1 MNQPSGNEILKKTF
15 IALKKAEKKAQT
27 LENAQREPIAIIGMG
42 CRFPGG
48 CDNPDLYWDFLKNG
62 KDACIPIPED
72 RWDAD
77 TFYDPSINSPGT
89 THASHANFLT
99 CPINEFDAHF
109 FNISGKETLS
119 LDPQQR
125 LLLEVT
131 WEAFE
136 NAGIDISSLMGSR
149 TGVYVGISSDD
160 YTQAHRHSGHNE
172 IIDPYSLTGTCFA
185 PAAGRISYTFGFE
198 GPSMA
203 VDTACSSSL
212 VALHLACQ
220 GLRNNESDTAIAGGV
235 NLMLS
240 PIFHICSTKLGTIS
254 PDGKCKTFDA
264 SGDGYGRGEGCGI
277 IVLKRLS
284 DAQRDGDRIL
294 ALIKGAAVNQ
304 DGKSN
309 GLTAPNGLA
318 QEKVIRKALANAGLT
333 PNDIDYI
340 EAHGTGTKL
349 GDPIEVESIGRVIKE
364 SHDKTNPLILC
375 SVKSNIGH
383 LEAASGISGVIKM
396 VLSIMNK
403 QFPPHLNMKT
413 PNPLIPWDDIPVRVP
428 QEITPWPK
436 SDRPRRAGINSF
448 GFSGTNVHI
457 ILEEPS
463 PTEEILENDSIDR
476 PLHLLPITAKTQEAL
491 TKNLEK
497 YQHYLEN
504 TKHPLSNICHTASV
518 GRNHLP
524 YRTIFKGQSK
534 EEMLQGLQ
542 ACLDNQKSP
551 AFHANNGVVADGSIV
566 FLFTGQGSQ
575 YTGMGREL
583 FATQPVFRQAMQEC
597 NDLLAEKLSKPLL
610 DLLYGENA
618 DDTELSQTGNTQ
630 PAIFAIQYALAKLW
644 TSWGVSPD
652 LIAGHS
658 IGEYAAACYA
668 GVMSLEDAIGL
679 VAMRGRL
686 MQSLP
691 KGGSMSA
698 VFADENTVRPFVD
711 SQNGALSIAACN
723 APENVVISGDE
734 NTVESVMKS
743 LKENGISSK
752 PLVVSHAF
760 HSSLMEPILD
770 EFEAKAS
777 MIQYKSPQ
785 IDIVSTVTGKL
796 IEPGDFTT
804 AKYWTQQIRKPVRF
818 CQTAQALAKLG
829 GTVFIEIGSMPT
841 LTQLTRRSITVE
853 DCLFLPSLKKGRNDW
868 EQIGESLAKLYC
880 HGAKIDW
887 QGFDKPYKREK
898 VILPNYSYHKKSY
911 YMNPVVSSSI
921 DQHHGKGMHPYL
933 GERISSSF
941 LPDDMILYNNVFT
954 ESYPGFLNEHHI
966 FGNIISPG
974 AAHLCMALSAWRNAI
989 SHGACVME
997 NVSLTAPLTLKS
1009 GQQRIVQMVVKDAS
1023 SNRPSFQLTS
1033 KPDDAA
1039 NASWITHCQ
1048 GEFTKF
1054 SGHYNEDDQLE
1065 SLDVLK
1071 KKFVDS
1077 PMTQDE
1083 FIAYMTQAGY
1093 EFGPNFK
1100 CVREI
1105 YQWEDEVLCLVVPVG
1120 KNNDNAVHPGL
1131 IDSLLQTVLPAIS
1144 SKADSMLE
1152 GESVLIPLQFG
1163 QLMFTGSLKGDLYC
1177 HTCVDIRDKMLK
1189 CKLRV
1194 MDSSGATVLM
1204 IKDFLLKQ
1212 TDRNTLFRQLGG
1224 EENDWL
1230 YSVGWEEQSLTT
1242 ETQNIKDSRYILFSN
1257 EPSFTDSLKNQIQ
1270 QQGGDFVHVVE
1281 GDSFKKVSDSSFA
1294 TNLSSKEDIQQLVK
1308 AVSDQDKS
1316 KNIKILYAMGMD
1328 YPSYSNTDS
1337 ETLVQQQTRLSEG
1350 VYYLVQAL
1358 ESLNLEQAHI
1368 WIITRQSQMVQPE
1381 DRFANPYG
1389 SSLWGLGR
1397 TLVLESPLVWGG
1409 MIDVDEHLTPEGVS
1423 WLLGVLDSSSE
1434 EREFALR
1441 KNKESYV
1448 SRLHKESRNQIS
1460 TQPEC
1465 YPERSSQEAY
1475 YLDVGNRGSLDELSF
1490 KTRLRKKPGLNE
1502 MEVKVYASGLNFRDV
1517 LNTLGQYPG
1526 DAGFLG
1532 YEASGVITEI
1542 GEGITDFAVGE
1553 PVIVMDAPGCICDY
1567 ITCHRNAI
1575 NKKPPRIGH
1584 NEAVTIP
1591 ATFLTAYYALIRL
1604 AKITKE
1610 MRILIHAGTG
1620 GVGMAAIQIAR
1631 DVGAELYATAGT
1643 EEKRALLKELGVKH
1657 VFSSRTL
1664 DFAEEIMQI
1673 TNGDGVHVVLNSLA
1687 NDFIEKS
1694 FSVLCDN
1701 GKFLEIGKK
1710 GIWTDEQVKE
1720 YNPTLQYDAFDLA
1733 AISRAN
1739 PEFITEM
1746 YAEVYDKFVKQLYEP
1761 LPISVFPMEQ
1771 AKEAFRFMAQAKH
1784 IGKVVLSRQ
1793 NEIRQERIDSIGSI
1807 SPDATY
1813 LVTGGL
1819 GALGLNLAEWL
1830 AEEGAGAIVLT
1841 GRSGIKPAAEKRI
1854 KSIQEKGIAVH
1865 IKQADIAD
1873 REDVQQ
1879 LIESIEELQYPLKGV
1894 IHAAG
1899 VLDDGMGAEQDGSRL
1914 RKVML
1919 PKIQGTYNLHQ
1930 ALMNHNLDFMV
1941 LFSSVVTVIGNLGQ
1955 SNYAAANGFMDG
1967 FAHYLQH
1974 LGYPCKAINW
1984 GPWAEAGMAATV
1996 AVDRFSS
2003 QGIRSMPS
2011 DDCLRLFKNLLSGD
2025 TTQPSV
2031 LDVDWPTYA
2040 KSHNYDSSAGLFA
2053 NLIGSN
2059 QQEQKSSQSE
2069 DSHQIDIIKQLE
2081 EAQTGAQNKILLDYL
2096 VRLSQEVLGYSE
2108 SELLSK
2114 TQPLADQGFDS
2125 LMTVDIRNRL
2135 SKKLNKPLPVSLLFD
2150 YPTLEKIAD
2159 FILTSVLEISKPES
2173 TSQTDQEKKALD
2185 DESVLQEI
2193 EELIKP

>member
-48 CDNPDLYWDFLKNG
+48 CNDPDLYWDFLMNG
-62 KDACIPIPED
+62 KDACVPVPPD

-77 TFYDPSINSPGT
+77 VYYDPLISNPGT

-99 CPINEFDAHF
+99 CPVNEFDSHF

-160 YTQAHRHSGHNE
+160 YTQAHRHSGQNE
-172 IIDPYSLTGTCFA
+172 IIDAYSLTGTCFA

-220 GLRNNESDTAIAGGV
+220 GLRNNESEIAIAGGV
-235 NLMLS
+235 NLILS

-294 ALIKGAAVNQ
+294 ALIRGTAVNQ

-318 QEKVIRKALANAGLT
+318 QEKVIKRALSNAGLT
-333 PNDIDYI
+333 PSDIDYI

-349 GDPIEVESIGRVIKE
+349 GDPIEVESIARIIKD

-383 LEAASGISGVIKM
+383 LEAAAGVSGVIKM
-396 VLSIMNK
+396 VLSMMHN
-403 QFPPHLNMKT
+403 QFPPHLNMNV

-428 QEITPWPK
+428 LELTPWPK
-436 SDRPRRAGINSF
+436 HDKPRRAGINSF
-448 GFSGTNVHI
+448 GFSGTNAHV
-457 ILEEPS
+457 ILEEPL
-463 PTEEILENDSIDR
+463 PPEKHIEESNAVER
-476 PLHLLPITAKTQEAL
+476 PLHLLPISAKSKEAL
-491 TKNLEK
+491 NDNLEK
-497 YQHYLEN
+497 YAHYLEN
-504 TKHPLSNICHTASV
+504 TPYSLADTCYTASV

-524 YRTIFKGQSK
+524 YRTIFTGKSK
-534 EEMLQGLQ
+534 DEMQQGIKD
-542 ACLDNQKSP
+542 CLNNKKSP
-551 AFHANNGVVADGSIV
+551 AYHTNSGVVADSSIV

-575 YTGMGREL
+575 YAGMGREL
-583 FATQPVFRQAMQEC
+583 FETQPVFRQAIEEC
-597 NDLLAEKLSKPLL
+597 NALVAKELSKSLI
-610 DLLYGENA
+610 DMLYGENA
-618 DDTELSQTGNTQ
+618 NDAELSQTGNTQ

-644 TSWGVSPD
+644 SSWGVNPD

-658 IGEYAAACYA
+658 IGEYAAACFA
-668 GVMSLEDAIGL
+668 GVMSLEDAIRL
-679 VAMRGRL
+679 VALRGRL

-691 KGGSMSA
+691 KGGSMAA
-698 VFADENTVRPFVD
+698 VFASEEAVLPFVD
-711 SQNGALSIAACN
+711 SLNGALSIAACN

-734 NTVESVMKS
+734 KSVASAMQS
-743 LKENGISSK
+743 LKDNGISTK

-760 HSSLMEPILD
+760 HSRLMEPMLD
-770 EFEAKAS
+770 EFAASAAKV
-777 MIQYKSPQ
+777 QYQSPR
-785 IDIVSTVTGKL
+785 IDIVSTVSGKL
-796 IEPGDFTT
+796 VDPGDFTT
-804 AKYWTQQIRKPVRF
+804 AEYWTQQIRKPVRF
-818 CQTAQALAKLG
+818 CQTAQTLAELG
-829 GTVFIEIGSMPT
+829 GTVFVEIGSMPV
-841 LTQLTRRSITVE
+841 LTQLTRSSISSN
-853 DCLFLPSLKKGRNDW
+853 DCLFLPSMKKGRDDW

-880 HGAKIDW
+880 HGEKIDW
-887 QGFDKPYKREK
+887 RGFDKPYKREK
-898 VILPNYSYHKKSY
+898 VILPNYSYQKKSY
-911 YMNPVVSSSI
+911 YLNPVVSSSI
-921 DQHHGKGMHPYL
+921 DQHRGKGMHPYL

-954 ESYPGFLNEHHI
+954 ESNPGFLKEHHI

-974 AAHLCMALSAWRNAI
+974 AGHICMALSAWRNAI

-997 NVSLTAPLTLKS
+997 NVSLTSPLTLKS
-1009 GQQRIVQMVVKDAS
+1009 EQQRIVQMVVKDAS

-1033 KPDDAA
+1033 KPDDATDA
-1039 NASWITHCQ
+1039 AWITHCQ

-1054 SGHYNEDDQLE
+1054 SGTYDKDEQWE
-1065 SLDVLK
+1065 SLEELK

-1077 PMTQDE
+1077 PMTQEE
-1083 FIAYMTQAGY
+1083 FIAYMAQAGY
-1093 EFGPNFK
+1093 EFGPHFK

-1105 YQWEDEVLCLVVPVG
+1105 YQWKDEVLCLVVPVG
-1120 KNNDNAVHPGL
+1120 KTDDNAVHPGL
-1131 IDSLLQTVLPAIS
+1131 IDSLLQTVLPAIN
-1144 SKADSMLE
+1144 KTADSMLE

-1163 QLMFTGSLKGDLYC
+1163 KLVFTGSLEGDLYC
-1177 HTCVDIRDKMLK
+1177 HTRVVIQDKLLK
-1189 CKLRV
+1189 CQLRI
-1194 MDSSGATVLM
+1194 MNSSGATVLM
-1204 IKDFLLKQ
+1204 VEDFLLKQ
-1212 TDRNTLFRQLGG
+1212 TDRKTLFRQLGG
-1224 EENDWL
+1224 EEKDWL
-1230 YSVGWEEQSLTT
+1230 YSIGWEEKSITT
-1242 ETQNIKDSRYILFSN
+1242 ETQKIKDSRYIVFSN
-1257 EPSFTDSLKNQIQ
+1257 EPSITDALRNEIQ
-1270 QQGGDFVHVVE
+1270 QQGGDFIHVVE
-1281 GDSFKKVSDSSFA
+1281 GDSYRKISDSSFA
-1294 TNLSSKEDIQQLVK
+1294 ANLSSKEDIQQIVS
-1308 AVSDQDKS
+1308 AVSDTAKD
-1316 KNIKILYAMGMD
+1316 IKVLFAMGMD
-1328 YPSYSNTDS
+1328 DTSYSNS
-1337 ETLVQQQTRLSEG
+1337 ESSELLQKQIRLSEG
-1350 VYYLVQAL
+1350 MYYLVQAL
-1358 ESLNLEQAHI
+1358 ESLNLEHARI

-1409 MIDVDEHLTPEGVS
+1409 MIDVDEHLTPDGVA
-1423 WLLGVLDSSSE
+1423 WLLGVLDSASE
-1434 EREFALR
+1434 EKEFALR

-1448 SRLHKESRNQIS
+1448 SRLRKESKNKLVQ
-1460 TQPEC
+1460 QAEC
-1465 YPERSSQEAY
+1465 YPQRSTQEAY
-1475 YLDVGNRGSLDELSF
+1475 YLDVGARGSLDELSF

-1532 YEASGVITEI
+1532 YEASGVVTEI

-1553 PVIVMDAPGCICDY
+1553 SVIVMDAPGCICDY

-1575 NKKPPRIGH
+1575 NKKPPGIGH

-1604 AKITKE
+1604 AKITGD

-1631 DVGAELYATAGT
+1631 DVGAEIYATAGT

-1664 DFAEEIMQI
+1664 DFADEIKEI
-1673 TNGDGVHVVLNSLA
+1673 TNGAGVHVVLNSLA

-1746 YAEVYDKFVKQLYEP
+1746 YAEVYDKFVKQLYQP

-1793 NEIRQERIDSIGSI
+1793 NEIHRESVDNAGSVR
-1807 SPDATY
+1807 SDAAY

-1819 GALGLNLAEWL
+1819 GALGLNIAEWL
-1830 AEEGAGAIVLT
+1830 AEEGAGAIILT
-1841 GRSGIKPAAEKRI
+1841 GRSGMKPAAETRI
-1854 KSIQEKGIAVH
+1854 KTLQERGITVLVE
-1865 IKQADIAD
+1865 QADIANP
-1873 REDVQQ
+1873 EAVEQ
-1879 LIESIEELQYPLKGV
+1879 LMTSIHDLDYPLKGV

-1899 VLDDGMGAEQDGSRL
+1899 VLDDGMGNEQDGNRL

-1919 PKIQGTYNLHQ
+1919 PKIQGTCNLHN
-1930 ALMNHNLDFMV
+1930 ALMDHNLDFFV

-1967 FAHYLQH
+1967 FAHYRKH
-1974 LGYPCKAINW
+1974 LGYPCQAINW

-1996 AVDRFSS
+1996 TVDRFSS

-2011 DDCLRLFKNLLSGD
+2011 DDCLRLFKRLLDGD
-2025 TTQPSV
+2025 MTQPSV
-2031 LDVDWPTYA
+2031 LDVDWRTYA

-2053 NLIGSN
+2053 NLIGS
-2059 QQEQKSSQSE
+2059 SQSE
-2069 DSHQIDIIKQLE
+2069 QKTSQAEDSNQTDIIKQLE

-2108 SELLSK
+2108 SELISK

-2159 FILTSVLEISKPES
+2159 FILTSVLDITKTES
-2173 TSQTDQEKKALD
+2173 TSQTDQEKNKLD
-2185 DESVLQEI
+2185 NESMLQEI